1 MRQVFSVNGKNVEL
15 VLSPEDTLLG
25 VLRSNGYTEVK
36 NGCEEGECGACMVL
50 MDGKPV
56 PSCQVLAMS
65 AAGSKITT
73 VKGLGTIHEASVIQ
87 SAFVDEGAVQCGFC
101 ASGMIL
107 STWALLAANPD
118 PTDEEIRSA
127 LDGNLCRCT
136 GYAKIVNAVKSAA
149 ETMRTRKKN
158 TSENRHV

>member
-1 MRQVFSVNGKNVEL
+1 MRQVFSVNGKSVEL
-15 VLSPEDTLLG
+15 VLSPADTLLA
-25 VLRSNGYTEVK
+25 VLRGNGYTEVK

-50 MDGKPV
+50 LDGKPV

-65 AAGSKITT
+65 VVDSKIMT
-73 VKGLGTIHEASVIQ
+73 VKGLGTIHDASIIQ
-87 SAFVDEGAVQCGFC
+87 QAFVDAGAVQCGFC

-107 STWALLAANPD
+107 SSWALLSANPD

-136 GYAKIVNAVKSAA
+136 GYVKIVKAVKIAA
-149 ETMRTRKKN
+149 EALRTRKKH
-158 TSENRHV
+158 TTEDRHV